1 MDHIGRA
8 FYKYMNNP
16 EISQRYKGMIDT
28 IMKDAD
34 VQAFFQKHE
43 ERLSREIVERSYSK
57 LHEYVQ
63 EKEKIKLGKESQNP
77 GYEPNLVLNAGYIDV
92 VYTPTDETMAREK
105 EKELRKSGAKL
116 DTLALSKEEKEKAR
130 KMLKDADLE

>member
-63 EKEKIKLGKESQNP
+63 ENYFAK
-77 GYEPNLVLNAGYIDV
+77 NAI
-92 VYTPTDETMAREK
+92 
-105 EKELRKSGAKL
+105 S
-116 DTLALSKEEKEKAR
+116 
-130 KMLKDADLE
+130 